1 MSNKPRM
8 NTTHI
13 SKLNLLKCPNNRFED
28 NSLLDQPE
36 NQFGR
41 LIPIKIDIE
50 IEGKR
55 LKEIFF
61 WDKNE
66 PYLTLESFAKILL
79 EEHNLNQSF
88 EADIVNQMKKQF
100 KEFRG
105 YKIMS
110 T

>member
-36 NQFGR
+36 NQFGS